1 MTLANTGSGV
11 LAMKVPA
18 NGQLSLAGSDFQLT
32 LVVVDQGGLAGRT
45 AAGQQVA
52 GSVEESG
59 GSSPGNA
66 RSNVR
71 FNVRLG

>member
-1 MTLANTGSGV
+1 
-11 LAMKVPA
+11 MKVPA
-18 NGQLSLAGSDFQLT
+18 NGELSLAGSDFQLT
-32 LVVVDQGGLAGRT
+32 LVVVDQGGLAGRA

-71 FNVRLG
+71 VNVRLG

>member
-1 MTLANTGSGV
+1 MTLANTGRSV
-11 LAMKVPA
+11 LVMKVPA
-18 NGQLSLAGSDFQLT
+18 NGELSLAGSDFQLT
-32 LVVVDQGGLAGRT
+32 LVVVDQGGLAGRA

-52 GSVEESG
+52 GSVQESG
-59 GSSPGNA
+59 GSSLGNA